1 LTGAQAMTQT
11 SPGGGQKQ
19 WYVVHTFTGHE
30 NKVKTSIE
38 RRAKAESLDDK
49 FGRILV
55 LTEDEIRG
63 SRRGKK
69 QVRKHKVFPGYVIIE
84 MELTTRTQHLV
95 RSTSGVTGFV
105 GPGRQPVALSPEEIS
120 RVLGTVE
127 EEGTRVR
134 VAFEE
139 GETVRIVAGP
149 FEGFHGRV
157 EEIDMAKEKMRVLI
171 SIFGRDTPVE
181 VGFGDVE
188 KLD

>member
-1 LTGAQAMTQT
+1 MVAEETQR
-11 SPGGGQKQ
+11 KKEMQ

-30 NKVKTSIE
+30 NKVKTAIE
-38 RRAKAESLDDK
+38 RRAKAENLQDR

-69 QVRKHKVFPGYVIIE
+69 QVRKHKVFPGYVIVE
-84 MELTTRTQHLV
+84 MDLTDKTQHLV

-105 GPGRQPVALSPEEIS
+105 GPGRQPVPLSPDEIS
-120 RVLGTVE
+120 RILGTAE
-127 EEGTRVR
+127 DEGSRLR

-139 GETVRIVAGP
+139 GETVRIVSGP

-157 EEIDMAKEKMRVLI
+157 EEIDVPKDKMRVLI